1 MLAISFMAI
10 ARASEPAWEHE
21 PAATQRLAEK
31 YKAEAEVQCPNGD
44 RCDLVNA
51 TEAIEVEWCGHWHEA
66 IGQSVEYAMELNK
79 APAIVLLV
87 RDPAKDAKQ
96 IARCGKVCAKL
107 GIHLY
112 TERAQKP

>member
-1 MLAISFMAI
+1 
-10 ARASEPAWEHE
+10 
-21 PAATQRLAEK
+21 
-31 YKAEAEVQCPNGD
+31 
-44 RCDLVNA
+44 VNA
-51 TEAIEVEWCGHWHEA
+51 TEAIEVEWCDHWHEA
-66 IGQSVEYAMELNK
+66 IGQAVEYGMELK
-79 APAIVLLV
+79 RAPAIVLLV